1 MFEQELR
8 DIWKNSSEAEK
19 IKFDLSQLILDLNKK
34 MNQIEKNIKKRDRR
48 EIIASVIG
56 IIIAIYLAY
65 VVPFPISKLA
75 CVMSIGWFVYVIHKF
90 RVSKKETIPLD
101 VTLPFRKQL
110 ENQKTNMQQQAHLL
124 DTVLYWYV
132 LPPFIVNVLFIMGW
146 GDPNAIGWDHF
157 LANMFRG
164 MTVAAKLK
172 TLAILAL
179 FYGLVLWI
187 NKHAVKT
194 KLRPIIQDLD
204 QLIDK
209 LDSE

>member
-34 MNQIEKNIKKRDRR
+34 MNQVEKNIQKRDRR
-48 EIIASVIG
+48 EIIASIIG
-56 IIIAIYLAY
+56 ILIASYLAY
-65 VVPFPISKLA
+65 EVPFPISKLA
-75 CVMSIGWFVYVIHKF
+75 CLLSIGWFVYVIYKL
-90 RVSKKETIPLD
+90 RTSKKKTIPLD

-110 ENQKTNMQQQAHLL
+110 ENQKTNMQQQAQLL

-146 GDPNAIGWDHF
+146 GDPAAIGWDHF
-157 LANMFRG
+157 LADIFRV
-164 MTVAAKLK
+164 MTLAAKLR

-179 FYGLVLWI
+179 FYGLILWI
-187 NKHAVKT
+187 NKQAVKT
-194 KLRPIIQDLD
+194 KLKPIIQDLD
-204 QLIDK
+204 QLIQK